1 MTGASLSDIE
11 RAYREGLG
19 KYRRVA
25 AAICGDR
32 AAAGDVVQEAFARAV
47 RERRRFRGEAAVE
60 TWLWRIVVNA
70 ARNQVRDRPRTE
82 PLGELAAPEP
92 DVSELADAVAALPE
106 RQRLVVFL
114 RYYADLDYAAI
125 AEVAGIAPGTVGA
138 TLNQA
143 RAALEERLG
152 RVEARS

>member
-1 MTGASLSDIE
+1 VQGASLSDIE
-11 RAYREGLG
+11 RAYRERYAA
-19 KYRRVA
+19 YRRVA

-32 AAAGDVVQEAFARAV
+32 EASGDVVQEAFARAV
-47 RERRRFRGEAAVE
+47 RERRRFRGTAAVE
-60 TWLWRIVVNA
+60 TWLWRIVVNT
-70 ARNQVRDRPRTE
+70 ARNHVRDRPRVE
-82 PLGELAAPEP
+82 PLGELAAPEA
-92 DVSELADAVAALPE
+92 ELNELSDAVAALPE

-125 AEVAGIAPGTVGA
+125 GEVAGIASGTVGA
-138 TLNQA
+138 TLSQA